1 MVDVGGHKLRIL
13 RGGQGSP
20 TVVFESGIGGNIDN
34 WDTVVLAVN
43 QITSTLGYSR
53 AGTEPSEPAS
63 GPRTPLIVAEELHTL
78 LANARIKPPYVL
90 VGHSLGA
97 VYVRVFTLKYPG
109 EVVGLVLVDGST
121 ERQFVAAHALDP
133 NSPISTAP
141 TEMPAAMKAA
151 LSPNV
156 RSEMEG
162 MIATNI
168 SGVLEVPGC
177 LPDIPM
183 VVLTSLQS
191 PAPGVPEV
199 DFMMKLKRQ
208 LQQDIFQS
216 TTYGML
222 IVTKKSPHNIMRTE
236 PDLVI
241 NAIRF
246 VVGAARAPAS

>member
-1 MVDVGGHKLRIL
+1 
-13 RGGQGSP
+13 
-20 TVVFESGIGGNIDN
+20 
-34 WDTVVLAVN
+34 
-43 QITSTLGYSR
+43 
-53 AGTEPSEPAS
+53 
-63 GPRTPLIVAEELHTL
+63 
-78 LANARIKPPYVL
+78 
-90 VGHSLGA
+90 
-97 VYVRVFTLKYPG
+97 
-109 EVVGLVLVDGST
+109 VLVDGST

-133 NSPISTAP
+133 NSPISKAP